1 MTLLD
6 SSVTLTTTQVAEL
19 LAVHPSTVK
28 RWCNE
33 GDLAVHRTAGG
44 HRRIDLHDALTL
56 ARERKIASFL
66 HAFAPDE
73 HAVWIAVEHVLETG
87 DFGPVHAL
95 AMDWLAAGRMRLLGE
110 LFYTLG
116 CHPRIAFTD
125 FCDVGL
131 KGFMTRVGESWR
143 SGRLRV
149 AEEHMVSETLVEALL
164 RLRRL
169 SSPDPARPDPWAL
182 PESEVG
188 EGRGD
193 PDRAGADAEPPH
205 AVVGVMA
212 GDRHQI
218 GAQCVRLLLERRAWQ
233 VSFVGADVPV
243 EDFAAVQRTRA
254 ARLVCVSFAP
264 PSTAADMQRCVRI
277 LSEFYDGARPY
288 ALALGGNVGEP
299 AVLAGLPRPFRDLA
313 VFGSA
318 ASFSDALDGGFA
330 GSVRPGRSA

>member
-1 MTLLD
+1 MTRLD
-6 SSVTLTTTQVAEL
+6 SSATLTTTQVAEL

-33 GDLAVHRTAGG
+33 GELAVHRTVGG

-73 HAVWIAVEHVLETG
+73 HAVWIAVDHLLETG
-87 DFGPVHAL
+87 DFAPVHAL
-95 AMDWLAAGRMRLLGE
+95 AMDWLAAGQMRLLGE
-110 LFYTLG
+110 LFYVLG
-116 CHPRIAFTD
+116 RHPRIAFTD
-125 FCDVGL
+125 FCDVGV

-143 SGRLRV
+143 SGRLCV

-169 SSPDPARPDPWAL
+169 AGPS
-182 PESEVG
+182 
-188 EGRGD
+188 
-193 PDRAGADAEPPH
+193 RAGADGEPPH

-212 GDRHQI
+212 GDRHQL

-243 EDFAAVQRTRA
+243 EDFAAVQRARA

-277 LSEFYDGARPY
+277 LSEFYDRAAPY
-288 ALALGGNVGEP
+288 TLALGGNVGEP
-299 AVLAGLPRPFRDLA
+299 AALAGLPRPFRELA

-330 GSVRPGRSA
+330 VSGRQGGSA